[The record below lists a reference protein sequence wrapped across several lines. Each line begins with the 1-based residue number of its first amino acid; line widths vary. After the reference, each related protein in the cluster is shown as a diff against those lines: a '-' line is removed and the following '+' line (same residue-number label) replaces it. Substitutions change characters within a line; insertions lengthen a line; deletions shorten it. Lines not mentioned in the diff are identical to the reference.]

1 MTVNIFT
8 FVDLYSR
15 LLSTCEHI
23 LIKGEDFAKTK
34 GVTGDQMLDW
44 RLIDDMQPLRF
55 QLKVVASF
63 ATAWP
68 ARVAGLPVPEE
79 VSMELT
85 LAQFRAELAKAKT
98 WLKELKPEQFK
109 GREDVPLTVKL
120 GTGMEPTLPAAQ
132 WLTVFATTN
141 MYFHTS
147 TAYDILRHKGVPIGK
162 ADLFSTG
169 L

>member
-15 LLSTCEHI
+15 LLSTLEHI
-23 LIKGEDFAKTK
+23 LKKGEDFAKTK
-34 GVTGDQMLDW
+34 GVSGDEMLDW

-55 QLKVVASF
+55 QLMVVTNFSK
-63 ATAWP
+63 AWP
-68 ARVAGLPVPEE
+68 SRVIGLPVPEE
-79 VSMELT
+79 IADSLT
-85 LAQFRAELAKAKT
+85 LAQFRAEIAKAKA
-98 WLKELKPEQFK
+98 WLKDLKPEQFK
-109 GREDVPLTVKL
+109 GREDAPVTVKL

-147 TAYDILRHKGVPIGK
+147 TAYGILRSKGVPIGK